1 VSAIA
6 RNRNI
11 VAFVAGSVAD
21 IVILF
26 RFLSYSERNKL
37 PGDVYLTFAAVALV
51 IGFALTLRATTRRYQ
66 TAGFVLLGVC
76 LAHLL
81 VIVADYQQDPTSHN
95 LLPFEFAILC
105 VIASP
110 AYAGAGI
117 AHLIDI
123 ISKGAPVPDESKG
136 PEKTRGSAL

>member
-11 VAFVAGSVAD
+11 VAFVAGSLAYVL
-21 IVILF
+21 ILF
-26 RFLSYSERNKL
+26 RFLSYPERNKL

-51 IGFALTLRATTRRYQ
+51 IGFAVTLRATTRRYQ
-66 TAGFVLLGVC
+66 TAGFVLMGVC

-95 LLPFEFAILC
+95 LMPFEFAILC
-105 VIASP
+105 VITAP
-110 AYAGAGI
+110 VYAGAGI
-117 AHLIDI
+117 AHLVDYVRDRNAR
-123 ISKGAPVPDESKG
+123 S
-136 PEKTRGSAL
+136 

>member
-1 VSAIA
+1 MSAIA

-11 VAFVAGSVAD
+11 VALVAGSVAYV
-21 IVILF
+21 VILF

-51 IGFALTLRATTRRYQ
+51 IGFAVTLPATTRRYQ

-81 VIVADYQQDPTSHN
+81 VIVADYQQDPTTHN
-95 LLPFEFAILC
+95 LLPFEFVILC
-105 VIASP
+105 VITAP
-110 AYAGAGI
+110 AYAGVGI
-117 AHLIDI
+117 AHLVDI
-123 ISKGAPVPDESKG
+123 ISK
-136 PEKTRGSAL
+136 RSARA

>member
-1 VSAIA
+1 M
-6 RNRNI
+6 RRI
-11 VAFVAGSVAD
+11 VALVAGSVAYV
-21 IVILF
+21 VILF

-51 IGFALTLRATTRRYQ
+51 IGFAVTLRATTRRYQ

-76 LAHLL
+76 LAHAL

-95 LLPFEFAILC
+95 LMPFEFAILC
-105 VIASP
+105 VMTAP

-117 AHLIDI
+117 AHLADYIRKR
-123 ISKGAPVPDESKG
+123 SSPA
-136 PEKTRGSAL
+136 